1 MKLLPLENQR
11 AYLKMSIFQNP
22 IEPPKIIKGWI
33 DNKENH
39 GSGVEMPVFYPGNG
53 QQVSVLIEDTAEDVD
68 KAVQSARKAFE
79 ATSWRKLSVEKRI
92 EILESCRQ
100 VILDNIE
107 ELARLECLGTGLIL
121 REIKGFHLHRAA
133 YNFRFFAQY
142 ISQAH
147 GERYD
152 NTDGYLTLV
161 NREPA
166 GVVGLIAP
174 WNAPMALATMKIA
187 AAIAF
192 GNCAILK
199 PSEQTPF
206 SLVRLANLLK
216 DILPDGVLNLV
227 NGRGP
232 VTGAHLVGHPGVDRI
247 SFTGGTITGRQVM
260 MAAGKQL
267 TPCTMELGGKSANI
281 VFASADY
288 QRALDGALIGIFSNN
303 GQQCLAGSRIL
314 VEAKIFDQFVEEFAR
329 RTKNII
335 VGDPL
340 KEETEIGPIASK
352 QHMERILSFAK
363 NAERDGDK
371 LLVGGNRLMEEKD
384 GYFIEPTAVLA
395 NSNNSRSCQEEIF
408 GPFASFIPF
417 KSEEEAI
424 SIANDTEFGLVSYVW
439 SDHLPTIMKMS
450 DAMRSGVVWV
460 NTPMMRELRAP
471 FGGFHNSGVGR
482 EGGYSCEQ
490 FYTEEK
496 TVSIPKTP
504 LNLKKYG
511 DKVSESD

>member
-1 MKLLPLENQR
+1 MK
-11 AYLKMSIFQNP
+11 IFENP
-22 IEPPKIIKGWI
+22 IEPPSIVKGWI

-39 GSGVEMPVFYPGNG
+39 GSGVEIPVFYPGNG
-53 QQVSVLIEDTAEDVD
+53 KQVSVLVEDTADDVE
-68 KAVQSARKAFE
+68 KAVASARKAFDT
-79 ATSWRKLSVEKRI
+79 TSWAKLSVEKRI

-107 ELARLECLGTGLIL
+107 ELALLECLGTGLIL
-121 REIKGFHLHRAA
+121 REIKGFHIQRAA

-206 SLVRLANLLK
+206 SLIKLANLLK
-216 DILPDGVLNLV
+216 DILPEGVFNLV

-232 VTGAHLVGHPGVDRI
+232 VTGSALVSNPGVDRI
-247 SFTGGTITGRQVM
+247 SFTGGTVTGRQIM
-260 MAAGKQL
+260 MDAGKQL

-314 VEAKIFDQFVEEFAR
+314 VEEKIFDQFVEEFVQ
-329 RTKNII
+329 RTKKIV

-340 KEETEIGPIASK
+340 NNETEIGPIASK
-352 QHMERILSFAK
+352 QHMERILSFAEGVQK
-363 NAERDGDK
+363 DGDK
-371 LLVGGNRLMEEKD
+371 LLVGGKRLSEQKD

-395 NSNNSRSCQEEIF
+395 NSNNSKVCQEEIF
-408 GPFASFIPF
+408 GPFASFISF

-439 SDHLPTIMKMS
+439 SDHMPTIINVS
-450 DAMRSGVVWV
+450 ESMRSGVVWV

-471 FGGFHNSGVGR
+471 FGGYHNSGVGR

-504 LNLKKYG
+504 LNLKKFG
-511 DKVSESD
+511 DK

>member
-1 MKLLPLENQR
+1 MK
-11 AYLKMSIFQNP
+11 IFENP
-22 IEPPKIIKGWI
+22 IEPPSIVKGWI

-39 GSGVEMPVFYPGNG
+39 GSGVEVPVFYPGNG
-53 QQVSVLIEDTAEDVD
+53 KQVSVLVEDTADDVE
-68 KAVQSARKAFE
+68 KAVASARKTFDTTLWA
-79 ATSWRKLSVEKRI
+79 KLSVEKRI

-100 VILDNIE
+100 VILDNID
-107 ELARLECLGTGLIL
+107 ELALLECLGTGLIL
-121 REIKGFHLHRAA
+121 REIKGFHIQRAA

-206 SLVRLANLLK
+206 SLIKLANLLK
-216 DILPDGVLNLV
+216 DILPEGVFNLV

-232 VTGAHLVGHPGVDRI
+232 VTGSALVSNPGVDRI
-247 SFTGGTITGRQVM
+247 SFTGGTVTGRQVM
-260 MAAGKQL
+260 MDAGKQL

-314 VEAKIFDQFVEEFAR
+314 VEEKIFDQFVEEFVQ
-329 RTKNII
+329 RTKKIV

-340 KEETEIGPIASK
+340 NNETEIGPIASK
-352 QHMERILSFAK
+352 QHMERILSFAEGVQK
-363 NAERDGDK
+363 DGDK
-371 LLVGGNRLMEEKD
+371 LLVGGKRLSEQKD

-395 NSNNSRSCQEEIF
+395 NSNNSKVCQEEIF
-408 GPFASFIPF
+408 GPFASFISF

-439 SDHLPTIMKMS
+439 SDHMPTIINVS
-450 DAMRSGVVWV
+450 ESMRSGVVWV

-471 FGGFHNSGVGR
+471 FGGYHNSGVGR

-496 TVSIPKTP
+496 TVSIPKSP
-504 LNLKKYG
+504 LNLKKFG
-511 DKVSESD
+511 DK

>member
-1 MKLLPLENQR
+1 
-11 AYLKMSIFQNP
+11 MSVFQNP
-22 IEPPKIIKGWI
+22 IEAPSKITSWI
-33 DNKENH
+33 SNKENH
-39 GSGVEMPVFYPGNG
+39 GSGSEIPIFYPATGK
-53 QQVSVLIEDTAEDVD
+53 QVSVLIEDTADDVD
-68 KAVQSARKAFE
+68 KAVNSARKAFQSN
-79 ATSWRKLSVEKRI
+79 SWRKLSTEKRI
-92 EILESCRQ
+92 EILESCSQ
-100 VILDNIE
+100 VILDNID

-121 REIKGFHLHRAA
+121 REIKGFHLQRAA

-152 NTDGYLTLV
+152 NTEGYLTLV

-192 GNCAILK
+192 GNCAIIK

-206 SLVRLANLLK
+206 SLVRLVSLLK
-216 DILPDGVLNLV
+216 DILPEGVVNLV

-232 VTGAHLVGHPGVDRI
+232 VTGARLVGHPDVDRI
-247 SFTGGTITGRQVM
+247 SFTGGTSTGRHVM
-260 MAAGKQL
+260 MEAGKQL

-314 VEAKIFDQFVEEFAR
+314 VEENIFDRFVDEFIQ
-329 RTKNII
+329 RTKKII

-340 KEETEIGPIASK
+340 KEETEIGPIASR
-352 QHMERILSFAK
+352 QHMQRILSFAES
-363 NAERDGDK
+363 AEKEGDK
-371 LLVGGNRLMEEKD
+371 LLVGGKRLDENQD

-395 NSNNSRSCQEEIF
+395 NSNDSRVCQEEIF

-417 KSEEEAI
+417 KSEDEAI
-424 SIANDTEFGLVSYVW
+424 RIANDTEFGLVSYVW
-439 SDHLPTIMKMS
+439 SDHLPTIMNVS
-450 DAMRSGVVWV
+450 ESMRSGVVWV

-496 TVSIPKTP
+496 TISIPKQP
-504 LNLKKYG
+504 LTLKKYG
-511 DKVSESD
+511 DSI

>member
-1 MKLLPLENQR
+1 MK
-11 AYLKMSIFQNP
+11 IFENP
-22 IEPPKIIKGWI
+22 IEPPSIVKGWI

-39 GSGVEMPVFYPGNG
+39 GSGVEVPVFYPGNG
-53 QQVSVLIEDTAEDVD
+53 KLVSVLVEDTADDVE
-68 KAVQSARKAFE
+68 KAVASARKTFDT
-79 ATSWRKLSVEKRI
+79 TSWAKLSVEKRI

-100 VILDNIE
+100 VILDNID
-107 ELARLECLGTGLIL
+107 ELALLECLGTGLIL
-121 REIKGFHLHRAA
+121 REIKGFHIQRAA

-206 SLVRLANLLK
+206 SLIKLANLLK
-216 DILPDGVLNLV
+216 DILPEGVFNLV

-232 VTGAHLVGHPGVDRI
+232 VTGSALVSNPGVDRI
-247 SFTGGTITGRQVM
+247 SFTGGTVTGRQVM
-260 MAAGKQL
+260 MDAGKQL

-314 VEAKIFDQFVEEFAR
+314 VEEKIFDQFVEEFVQ
-329 RTKNII
+329 RTKKIV

-340 KEETEIGPIASK
+340 NNETEIGPIASK
-352 QHMERILSFAK
+352 QHMERILSFAEGVQK
-363 NAERDGDK
+363 DGDK
-371 LLVGGNRLMEEKD
+371 LLVGGKRLSEQKD

-395 NSNNSRSCQEEIF
+395 NSNNSKVCQEEIF
-408 GPFASFIPF
+408 GPFASFISF

-439 SDHLPTIMKMS
+439 SDHMPTIINVS
-450 DAMRSGVVWV
+450 ESMRSGVVWV

-471 FGGFHNSGVGR
+471 FGGYHNSGVGR

-504 LNLKKYG
+504 LNLKKFG
-511 DKVSESD
+511 DK

>member
-1 MKLLPLENQR
+1 MT
-11 AYLKMSIFQNP
+11 IFQNP
-22 IEPPKIIKGWI
+22 IDPPEIVQGWI
-33 DNKENH
+33 DNRAHHGKGKEI
-39 GSGVEMPVFYPGNG
+39 PVFYPGNG
-53 QQVSVLIEDTAEDVD
+53 NQVSVLVEDTEEDIE
-68 KAVQSARKAFE
+68 KAVASARRTFDKTDWA
-79 ATSWRKLSVEKRI
+79 KLSVEKRI
-92 EILESCRQ
+92 DLLEACRQ
-100 VILDNIE
+100 VILDNID
-107 ELARLECLGTGLIL
+107 ELALLECLGTGLIL
-121 REIKGFHLHRAA
+121 REIKGFHLQRAA

-187 AAIAF
+187 AAVAF

-206 SLVRLANLLK
+206 SLIKLASLLR
-216 DILPDGVLNLV
+216 DVLPEGVLNLV

-232 VTGAHLVGHPGVDRI
+232 VTGSSLVSHPGIDRI
-247 SFTGGTITGRQVM
+247 SFTGGTVTGRQVM
-260 MAAGKQL
+260 SDAGKQL

-281 VFASADY
+281 IFASADY
-288 QRALDGALIGIFSNN
+288 ERALDGALIGIFSNN

-314 VEAKIFDQFVEEFAR
+314 VQEKIFDKFVEEFVQ
-329 RTKNII
+329 RTKKIK

-340 KEETEIGPIASK
+340 NDKTEIGPIASK
-352 QHMERILSFAK
+352 KHMERILSFAE
-363 NAERDGDK
+363 NAQKEGDK
-371 LLVGGNRLMEEKD
+371 VLVGGKRLSDQKT
-384 GYFIEPTAVLA
+384 GFFIEPTAVLA
-395 NSNNSRSCQEEIF
+395 SSNNSKVCQEEIF
-408 GPFASFIPF
+408 GPFASFVPF

-439 SDHLPTIMKMS
+439 SDHMPTIMKVS
-450 DAMRSGVVWV
+450 DSMRSGVVWV

-471 FGGFHNSGVGR
+471 FGGFQNSGVGR

-504 LNLKKYG
+504 LSLKKFG
-511 DKVSESD
+511 DEP

>member
-1 MKLLPLENQR
+1 MK
-11 AYLKMSIFQNP
+11 IFENP
-22 IEPPKIIKGWI
+22 IEPPSIVKGWI

-39 GSGVEMPVFYPGNG
+39 GSGVEVPVFYPGNG
-53 QQVSVLIEDTAEDVD
+53 KQVSVLVEDTADDVE
-68 KAVQSARKAFE
+68 KAVASARKTFDT
-79 ATSWRKLSVEKRI
+79 TSWAKLSVEKRI
-92 EILESCRQ
+92 EILESCRK
-100 VILDNIE
+100 VILDNID
-107 ELARLECLGTGLIL
+107 ELALLECLGTGLIL
-121 REIKGFHLHRAA
+121 REIKGFHIQRAA

-206 SLVRLANLLK
+206 SLIKLANLLK
-216 DILPDGVLNLV
+216 DILPEGVFNLV

-232 VTGAHLVGHPGVDRI
+232 VTGSALVSNPGVDRI
-247 SFTGGTITGRQVM
+247 SFTGGTVTGRQVM
-260 MAAGKQL
+260 MDAGKQL
-267 TPCTMELGGKSANI
+267 TPCTMELGGTSANI

-314 VEAKIFDQFVEEFAR
+314 VEEKIFDKFVEEFVQ
-329 RTKNII
+329 RTKKIV

-340 KEETEIGPIASK
+340 NNETEIGPIASK
-352 QHMERILSFAK
+352 QHMERILSFAEGVQK
-363 NAERDGDK
+363 DGDK
-371 LLVGGNRLMEEKD
+371 LLVGGKRLSEQKD

-395 NSNNSRSCQEEIF
+395 NSNNSKVCQEEIF
-408 GPFASFIPF
+408 GPFASFISF

-439 SDHLPTIMKMS
+439 SDHMPTIINVS
-450 DAMRSGVVWV
+450 ESMRSGVVWV

-471 FGGFHNSGVGR
+471 FGGYHNSGVGR

-504 LNLKKYG
+504 LNLKKFG
-511 DKVSESD
+511 DK